1 MFVCTYYLKIIF
13 SKDKDAAVYSDGH
26 TKKETHVN
34 STNSLWKVLF
44 LDNEE
49 TTLLDDAF
57 LTNCAIAFLWPILST
72 LLD

>member
-34 STNSLWKVLF
+34 STNCIMKGFIPW
-44 LDNEE
+44 
-49 TTLLDDAF
+49 
-57 LTNCAIAFLWPILST
+57 
-72 LLD
+72 